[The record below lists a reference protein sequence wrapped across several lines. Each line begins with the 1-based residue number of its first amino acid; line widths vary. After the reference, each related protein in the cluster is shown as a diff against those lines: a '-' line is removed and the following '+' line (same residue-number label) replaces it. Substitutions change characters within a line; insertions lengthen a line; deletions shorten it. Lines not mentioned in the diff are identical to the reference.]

1 MDDMPEQ
8 KVRRSRLGQNLARWA
23 ATCAMGSWV
32 LIGVIPV
39 VVAICALR

>member
-1 MDDMPEQ
+1 MDEMSEPT
-8 KVRRSRLGQNLARWA
+8 VRRGRLGQKLARVA